1 MAPEAAPVFSQAAAT
16 VNAALSP
23 CRRKPSLAGREPGQL
38 IAQREIPVDA
48 SLLTGARMFRIL
60 YTTSG
65 VDENDVQASC
75 GLVLL
80 PTTRQRN
87 QVVAWAHGTVGV
99 HQSCQPSNDPTRF
112 LSGGA
117 IRYGTGPLAVDGS
130 PSQGIWQ
137 GLMDEGRMV
146 TATDY
151 YSGLGQ
157 SADHQQHYVAGV
169 PAGAAV
175 LDSVRAGIALA
186 RRVADTE
193 KPTWRVAL
201 WGASQGGHAAL
212 WAGQLARDYYRQ
224 TALPD
229 QPTIKQ
235 VGVVAAVPASSFVAT
250 KRRTPTVVGRHSTAS
265 TGAGARDSR
274 RLVGRH
280 LADLDMHAA
289 LETIGDLRLG
299 ATGPILFSQVM
310 TSWARYAV
318 QGNPGRAAAFPGFP
332 RGVRPE
338 IEKVL
343 TGPSDGNGVA
353 TANQVVQQCL
363 NQQTFPSLIALT
375 QRFLTDPAANAFFV
389 EPVWGKP
396 DSQGV
401 WEGQLDRTCLSG
413 DGGKGLQK
421 WCRWLAYNMPGP
433 EGVNPFPK
441 IPRKSD
447 GSYAPVLIGQGMDDT
462 LIYCQHPDPTVP
474 PARDCMS
481 RQLYDAFRSH
491 RGMCRTTNL
500 QLDLFAATPSSPAS
514 HLSTMYQLADNGK
527 AGYVGSPMDDFLSA
541 AFAGKVT
548 AGCSAEVLNR

>member
-1 MAPEAAPVFSQAAAT
+1 MEALIIPALGTSAVLAAT
-16 VNAALSP
+16 VLVLVWDRRCRRHVAALADLSP
-23 CRRKPSLAGREPGQL
+23 RILVTGTRGKSSTVRLLHAVLRAADRAPWGRVTGTVAEELAP
-38 IAQREIPVDA
+38 
-48 SLLTGARMFRIL
+48 TGATEPVVR
-60 YTTSG
+60 TGQHS
-65 VDENDVQASC
+65 
-75 GLVLL
+75 VLEL
-80 PTTRQRN
+80 F
-87 QVVAWAHGTVGV
+87 ATV
-99 HQSCQPSNDPTRF
+99 R
-112 LSGGA
+112 
-117 IRYGTGPLAVDGS
+117 
-130 PSQGIWQ
+130 
-137 GLMDEGRMV
+137 
-146 TATDY
+146 
-151 YSGLGQ
+151 
-157 SADHQQHYVAGV
+157 
-169 PAGAAV
+169 
-175 LDSVRAGIALA
+175 RARA
-186 RRVADTE
+186 
-193 KPTWRVAL
+193 
-201 WGASQGGHAAL
+201 
-212 WAGQLARDYYRQ
+212 
-224 TALPD
+224 
-229 QPTIKQ
+229 
-235 VGVVAAVPASSFVAT
+235 
-250 KRRTPTVVGRHSTAS
+250 
-265 TGAGARDSR
+265 AGARS
-274 RLVGRH
+274 LVVEC
-280 LADLDMHAA
+280 M
-289 LETIGDLRLG
+289 
-299 ATGPILFSQVM
+299 
-310 TSWARYAV
+310 AV
-318 QGNPGRAAAFPGFP
+318 NP
-332 RGVRPE
+332 E
-338 IEKVL
+338 
-343 TGPSDGNGVA
+343 
-353 TANQVVQQCL
+353 
-363 NQQTFPSLIALT
+363 LIALT